1 MDASIA
7 IEPTAETSEQ
17 ETKEYKSRPGALIWC
32 FRKSRDLW
40 KEKYQELKASL
51 KRLTNRVADL
61 TKSRELWKEKAK
73 QAQGRVAAL
82 EAQIVSLQAE
92 VAALTSEKKKS
103 RASAG

>member
-7 IEPTAETSEQ
+7 VEATAGTSERG
-17 ETKEYKSRPGALIWC
+17 TKEYKSRPGALIWF
-32 FRKSRDLW
+32 FRRSRDLW
-40 KEKYQELKASL
+40 KDKYQGLKASF

-61 TKSRELWKEKAK
+61 TKSRDLWKEKAK
-73 QAQGRVAAL
+73 RAEGQVAAL

>member
-7 IEPTAETSEQ
+7 VEATAETSEQ
-17 ETKEYKSRPGALIWC
+17 GTKEYKSRPGALIWF
-32 FRKSRDLW
+32 FRRSRDLW
-40 KEKYQELKASL
+40 KDKYQGLKASF

-61 TKSRELWKEKAK
+61 TKSRDLWKEKAK
-73 QAQGRVAAL
+73 RAEGQVAAL